1 MTVEPPA
8 ARPEGPPSH
17 DVVTG
22 IYIAAVA
29 ALGLGLTAW
38 AVTSQGLVIDQ
49 TLVVLGLLAVLTW
62 WSGPPIDGR
71 YFITFSSII
80 LLAAMALLGPAG
92 AGIVGVISGP
102 LERGPLSLRARVFNL
117 GMTATLGVLGGYAYL
132 AVDGSTDSTDLVG
145 AGPIVRQIGVP
156 ILVAD
161 LVQVAVNLVLI
172 VGVIRLTAGGSM
184 TARAGELL
192 RSTGPAYLGYGV
204 VAFLMVVLWEPAG
217 LGPFSVVL
225 VLAPLFVARW
235 AYAQYA
241 EEAKAHEQ
249 TLDVLVA
256 SVEAKAPHLTGHSA
270 RVADLSAAMAE
281 HLGLR
286 GPAVADIRV
295 AGMLHDL
302 GQTTLPTGLVRG
314 VGVGHGVGEL
324 EDYPARGVEVLRG
337 ISFLSG
343 SLDAVARHREVL
355 RGAPSTEGVDA
366 ALVVGVADEFDLLTE
381 VGTPDGALLHAD
393 EAIEILRTIPA
404 AREDVVQALL
414 HALSRR
420 GTAVQS

>member
-8 ARPEGPPSH
+8 VRPEGPPPH

-62 WSGPPIDGR
+62 WSGRPSTVATSSPSPASSCWRRWRSSARRGR
-71 YFITFSSII
+71 GSS
-80 LLAAMALLGPAG
+80 ASSPARC
-92 AGIVGVISGP
+92 
-102 LERGPLSLRARVFNL
+102 ERGPLSLRARVFNL
-117 GMTATLGVLGGYAYL
+117 GMFATLGVLGGYAYL
-132 AVDGSTDSTDLVG
+132 AAGGRPTAAGLVG
-145 AGPIVRQIGVP
+145 AGRSCAQIGVP

-172 VGVIRLTAGGSM
+172 VGVDPAGRRRVRCGRR
-184 TARAGELL
+184 RASCS

-204 VAFLMVVLWEPAG
+204 IAFLMVVLWEPAG
-217 LGPFSVVL
+217 LGPSSVVL

-241 EEAKAHEQ
+241 EEAKGHEQ

-256 SVEAKAPHLTGHSA
+256 SVEAKAPHLAGHSA
-270 RVADLSAAMAE
+270 RVADLSAHMAE

-286 GPAVADIRV
+286 GQAVADIRV

-302 GQTTLPTGLVRG
+302 GLTTLPTGLVRG
-314 VGVGHGVGEL
+314 VGVGLGAGAL
-324 EDYPARGVEVLRG
+324 EDYPARGVEAAAGHQLPVR
-337 ISFLSG
+337 
-343 SLDAVARHREVL
+343 VPRRHR
-355 RGAPSTEGVDA
+355 AP
-366 ALVVGVADEFDLLTE
+366 
-381 VGTPDGALLHAD
+381 P
-393 EAIEILRTIPA
+393 
-404 AREDVVQALL
+404 
-414 HALSRR
+414 
-420 GTAVQS
+420 

>member
-8 ARPEGPPSH
+8 VRPEGPPPP

-62 WSGPPIDGR
+62 WSGPPVDGR

-117 GMTATLGVLGGYAYL
+117 GMTATLGVLGGYAYI
-132 AVDGSTDSTDLVG
+132 AAGGETDTNDLVG
-145 AGPIVRQIGVP
+145 AGPIVREIGIP

-172 VGVIRLTAGGSM
+172 VGVIRLADGGSM
-184 TARAGELL
+184 RARAGELL

-204 VAFLMVVLWEPAG
+204 VAFLMVVLWEPAD

-241 EEAKAHEQ
+241 EEAQAHEE

-256 SVEAKAPHLTGHSA
+256 SVEAKAPHLAGHSA
-270 RVADLSAAMAE
+270 RVADLSEHMAE

-286 GPAVADIRV
+286 GQAVADIRV
-295 AGMLHDL
+295 AAMLHDL

-314 VGVGHGVGEL
+314 VGVGPGAGAL

-355 RGAPSTEGVDA
+355 RRASATEATDP

-381 VGTPDGALLHAD
+381 VGTPDGVVLEAD
-393 EAIEILRTIPA
+393 EAVERLRANPGV
-404 AREDVVQALL
+404 RDDVLLALQ
-414 HALSRR
+414 HALGRR
-420 GTAVQS
+420 GTAVQP